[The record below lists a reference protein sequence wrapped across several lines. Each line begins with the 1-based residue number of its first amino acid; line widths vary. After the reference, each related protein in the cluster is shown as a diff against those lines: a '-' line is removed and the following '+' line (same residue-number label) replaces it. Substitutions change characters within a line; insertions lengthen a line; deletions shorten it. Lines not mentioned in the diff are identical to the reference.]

1 MGSTG
6 AAQTACAAPSSAAA
20 RPSRGAAALQPCRA
34 AAPLVPLSGVRYAP
48 PEPLQ
53 THVEHPRTGGYG
65 GAARRAREGS
75 CGVHWRRE
83 RAQPTPP
90 AATPPRRAR
99 SSRVSRVTLH
109 ARDTPPPAPHA
120 LARSGVVR
128 TPGAPPSR
136 LRTGAAPG
144 ATSLSARATHA
155 SLRPS
160 QLLTGFRITSS
171 HRAHNVPPFRRLR
184 RHGSLPLTGYVDSPC
199 CASFSRSSDSLK
211 ASSRLSHLP
220 TRFRI
225 SSSPSSQFCA
235 AFGGILRLA
244 YADRQTE
251 HSGATVEDLWT
262 WRPRLSATAR
272 GSRWERP
279 VRD

>member
-1 MGSTG
+1 MFRR
-6 AAQTACAAPSSAAA
+6 SAAF
-20 RPSRGAAALQPCRA
+20 
-34 AAPLVPLSGVRYAP
+34 
-48 PEPLQ
+48 
-53 THVEHPRTGGYG
+53 GGM
-65 GAARRAREGS
+65 
-75 CGVHWRRE
+75 
-83 RAQPTPP
+83 
-90 AATPPRRAR
+90 
-99 SSRVSRVTLH
+99 
-109 ARDTPPPAPHA
+109 
-120 LARSGVVR
+120 
-128 TPGAPPSR
+128 
-136 LRTGAAPG
+136 
-144 ATSLSARATHA
+144 
-155 SLRPS
+155 
-160 QLLTGFRITSS
+160 
-171 HRAHNVPPFRRLR
+171 
-184 RHGSLPLTGYVDSPC
+184 GSLPLTGYVDSPC